1 MKKIK
6 NILLIAALLLVAALL
21 VWKFVINKP
30 TKDFSDKKPEASY
43 SFADL
48 IKKIETD
55 TAGMRNKLISVKGN
69 VKTIIKDSNSIRIE
83 MGYDTIMSSVTCDV
97 DFRHVADFNQIQEG
111 SEIDIK
117 GVVADLTID
126 AESVFGNTIQ
136 MTYCTLNKK

>member
-6 NILLIAALLLVAALL
+6 NILLIVALLIITGLL

-30 TKDFSDKKPEASY
+30 AKDFSDKKPDAEY
-43 SFADL
+43 SFAGL

-55 TAGMRNKLISVKGN
+55 TAGMRNKLIAVKGN
-69 VKTIIKDSNSIRIE
+69 VKKIIKDTNSVRIE
-83 MGYDTIMSSVTCDV
+83 MGYDTIMSSITCDV
-97 DFRHVADFNQIQEG
+97 DFRHVEDFNKIQEG
-111 SEIDIK
+111 NEIDIK
-117 GVVADLTID
+117 GVVSDLTID